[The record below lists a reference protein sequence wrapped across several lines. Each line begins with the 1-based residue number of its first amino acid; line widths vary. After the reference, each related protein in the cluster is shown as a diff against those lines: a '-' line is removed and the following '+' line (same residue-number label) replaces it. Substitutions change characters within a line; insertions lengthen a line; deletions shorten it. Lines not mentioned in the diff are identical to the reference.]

1 MPGKQNLM
9 IVFGHT
15 SLDQMQGIFLHG
27 PIVHC
32 GQIHI
37 RFIGIFTAGKLCI
50 PQPDTLVCGRN
61 LAVIYNVIRL
71 LTRHIVKYIV
81 IISA

>member
-50 PQPDTLVCGRN
+50 P
-61 LAVIYNVIRL
+61 
-71 LTRHIVKYIV
+71 
-81 IISA
+81 